1 MRSTG
6 AIVLSFFAALWAFLA
21 LHTAGQPLWMQ
32 VMPFA
37 MSFALSLAAR
47 NNDRNTLQPSAEERK
62 RRGRTVM
69 IWAAIEGV
77 VIFAGVNL
85 LQNTGH
91 AEWTIALI
99 ATVVGLHFFPLAQGM
114 RVPLYW
120 ATGLGMLGVVGA
132 AVALVPTGTLL
143 DATIGIGSAA
153 VLYLTAFILTAF
165 APKGRVAVEA

>member
-6 AIVLSFFAALWAFLA
+6 AIVLSVFAALWAFLA
-21 LHTAGQPLWMQ
+21 LHLVNQPLWMQ

-37 MSFALSLAAR
+37 VSLALGLAAR
-47 NNDRNTLQPSAEERK
+47 NNDRGRPQPTAEERK
-62 RRGRTVM
+62 RRSRTVM

-77 VIFAGVNL
+77 AIFAGINL

-91 AEWTIALI
+91 AEWTIALV
-99 ATVVGLHFFPLAQGM
+99 ASVVGLHFVPLAIGM

-120 ATGLGMLGVVGA
+120 ATGLGMLGVVAA
-132 AVALVPTGTLL
+132 AVALLPTGSML

-165 APKGRVAVEA
+165 GPKQRLAAEA

>member
-6 AIVLSFFAALWAFLA
+6 AIVLSFFGALWAFLA
-21 LHTAGQPLWMQ
+21 LHTAGQPLWVQ

-37 MSFALSLAAR
+37 ISLALSLAAR
-47 NNDRNTLQPSAEERK
+47 NNDRNRPQPTAEERK

-69 IWAAIEGV
+69 LWAFIEGV

-91 AEWTIALI
+91 AEWVVALV
-99 ATVVGLHFFPLAQGM
+99 ASVVGLHFFPLAHGM

-120 ATGLGMLGVVGA
+120 ATGLGLLAVVGA
-132 AVALVPTGTLL
+132 AVALLPAGTML

-165 APKGRVAVEA
+165 GPKVPAAVEA

>member
-21 LHTAGQPLWMQ
+21 LHSINQPLWMQ

-37 MSFALSLAAR
+37 LSLALGLAAR
-47 NNDRNTLQPSAEERK
+47 NNDRGRPQPTAEERK
-62 RRGRTVM
+62 RRSRTVM

-91 AEWTIALI
+91 ADWTIALV
-99 ATVVGLHFFPLAQGM
+99 ASVVGLHFFPLAIGM
-114 RVPLYW
+114 RVPLYG
-120 ATGLGMLGVVGA
+120 ATGVGMLAVVA
-132 AVALVPTGTLL
+132 AAAALLPTGSML
-143 DATIGIGSAA
+143 DVTIGMGSSV

-165 APKGRVAVEA
+165 APKARMPVEA